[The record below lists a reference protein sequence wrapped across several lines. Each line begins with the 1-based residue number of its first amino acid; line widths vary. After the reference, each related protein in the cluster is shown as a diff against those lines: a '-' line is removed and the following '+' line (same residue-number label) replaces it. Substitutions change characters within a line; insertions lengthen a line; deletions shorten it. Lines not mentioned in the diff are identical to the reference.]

1 MSDLKIEYHDD
12 GTGGGVRW
20 RCVWPTL
27 WPCRGCI
34 LLSRRHVQRKSSD
47 FLVQRQRNTANAI
60 MITPLCCSNVKAI
73 RDVERCLE
81 VLVGEHDGQVA
92 NAQVASEDEDEE
104 ALVAR
109 R

>member
-1 MSDLKIEYHDD
+1 
-12 GTGGGVRW
+12 
-20 RCVWPTL
+20 
-27 WPCRGCI
+27 
-34 LLSRRHVQRKSSD
+34 
-47 FLVQRQRNTANAI
+47 